1 MLIGGQNDL
10 AEKREAQWQEK
21 LTKRNAMDRKLREE
35 IVAEVQKAVEV
46 AMVKAGERWITA
58 DELCKQFGMFT
69 KDWVEKYGDVLPRK
83 RVKVTHLNGETRGTR
98 WAYPQHQI
106 AMNIANGMYDDM
118 KLLR

>member
-1 MLIGGQNDL
+1 
-10 AEKREAQWQEK
+10 
-21 LTKRNAMDRKLREE
+21 MDRKLREDL
-35 IVAEVQKAVEV
+35 IAAAERGAYL
-46 AMVKAGERWITA
+46 AMMRANEQYLTA

-98 WAYPQHQI
+98 WGYAKMEI
-106 AMNIANGMYDDM
+106 AENLRNGVYDDL